1 MLKKIVAF
9 TVFALASMAALAAVE
24 ANKGNAAELDALPG
38 VGPALSQRILDARK
52 QGAFKDWNDFMAR
65 VSGVGKKTASRFSAD
80 GLTVQGQTFD
90 PAASAQTA
98 AKPLKDTRL
107 PAAGQQEATVP
118 TPPRAAAT
126 AKAH

>member
-52 QGAFKDWNDFMAR
+52 QGEFKDWNDFMAR
-65 VSGVGKKTASRFSAD
+65 VKGVKEKAAAKLSGA
-80 GLTVQGQTFD
+80 GLTVNGK
-90 PAASAQTA
+90 PYAEA
-98 AKPLKDTRL
+98 AKT
-107 PAAGQQEATVP
+107 
-118 TPPRAAAT
+118 AAAT
-126 AKAH
+126 PAPKK

>member
-1 MLKKIVAF
+1 MLKKLLPLLTLVCA
-9 TVFALASMAALAAVE
+9 TATWAAVDINQATE
-24 ANKGNAAELDALPG
+24 AELDGIHGIGPG
-38 VGPALSQRILDARK
+38 LSGRILAERSK
-52 QGAFKDWNDFMAR
+52 GAFKDWNDFMAR

-107 PAAGQQEATVP
+107 PTAGQQEATVP
-118 TPPRAAAT
+118 TPPRAAAS